1 MEGIN
6 TFRKDWLG
14 KWRGRVAIYVRE
26 YLGCMELC
34 LRMGEEPAESLW
46 MRIKEQNSMG
56 DIVVGVCY
64 RLPDQEG
71 EADEAF

>member
-1 MEGIN
+1 
-6 TFRKDWLG
+6 
-14 KWRGRVAIYVRE
+14 
-26 YLGCMELC
+26 
-34 LRMGEEPAESLW
+34 MGEEPAESLW